1 MDASISE
8 VVIPL
13 KVPIRTS
20 FIKKVGQK
28 TAVAL
33 NDASWSPVSIS
44 TFEQSESRLW
54 KEHSITTDDVK
65 FNESFTEIEIKENV
79 PVPAEKKVSDEP
91 SDIAIGRDFFFRNKL
106 DNMEEEERKDFCE
119 DITNGMATKR
129 LMRIWNIEEEFILW
143 ARKELNPQN
152 KILTEEQRTK
162 IRDMM
167 CTGNLGPNQIAK
179 LLDLDEKKV
188 AEEIRALKN
197 PDTKP
202 LEDAIKMPT
211 RGYDARAELPQYLLR
226 CDSVQIR
233 LDSSKKVQLSHPK
246 NRRLHRLYNGEC
258 TCQKENANVL
268 NLIVVGQT
276 GTGKTTL
283 IDTYANYLCGISQ
296 YDRFRYR
303 LIDEVGMKQ
312 RVMKERKGRKMSSS
326 AGAADSVTSAVTIYH
341 IKSEWIKRP
350 INPNRRACINIIDTP
365 GFGDTRGIAWDRLI
379 YNMIEKTLKNLKMLD
394 YVLLVVKSSDTRLGA
409 STKFVFQNIQNLWAK
424 DISSRILIMYTFSD
438 GKTPLAIQALSDAG
452 IVSRNGF
459 KFNNSAIWQ
468 KCQDKMI
475 TIFFNL
481 CYQNYQEFNKFMLN
495 QSHLPPISLRLT
507 QSVLDMRKNVERI
520 SIEATRQSQCLNSSM
535 TSIKKKMQ
543 EVYANAEKINSNKS
557 FTTKIEKIRKVKSI
571 YTGDITQCSICDIT
585 EGKGR
590 CHMDC
595 GVGDDKIRCSAIN
608 SSTRM
613 CKWCPHPVERHFNT
627 RVYYVPQTY
636 SETIEVSHKKKLY
649 DEAGRELDNVSK
661 VIRSLF
667 DHLIKLTSEFEDCQ
681 KQIKNCNDWL
691 SANAMRRQAY
701 YSVDFFK
708 EQIEY
713 LKGKGNTLENER
725 QIENLTQMVR
735 RQDAIRNALQGK
747 VKVDKALS
755 DSTVDADLEV
765 KVNKRMFQDMRAQF
779 EVYKRDIV
787 TMNAISTGVWSTV
800 SGWAKNI
807 KLF

>member
-1 MDASISE
+1 MDVSTTK
-8 VVIPL
+8 VVISKRSP
-13 KVPIRTS
+13 VRTS
-20 FIKKVGQK
+20 FIEKVDGLS
-28 TAVAL
+28 TAVAP
-33 NDASWSPVSIS
+33 NDGRWSPVSILS
-44 TFEQSESRLW
+44 AFEQSERVGFRDITPMA
-54 KEHSITTDDVK
+54 SITTDDVK
-65 FNESFTEIEIKENV
+65 FSESFAEIKENV
-79 PVPAEKKVSDEP
+79 SVPSEKKVSDEP
-91 SDIAIGRDFFFRNKL
+91 SDIALGREFFFRNKF

-119 DITNGMATKR
+119 DITSGMVTKR
-129 LMRIWNIEEEFILW
+129 LMKYHRNIDEEFILW

-152 KILTEEQRTK
+152 KSLTEEQRTE
-162 IRDMM
+162 IRDML
-167 CTGNLGPNQIAK
+167 CTGNLSSNQIAK
-179 LLDLDEKKV
+179 LLDLDQKKV
-188 AEEIRALKN
+188 AAEIRAFKN

-202 LEDAIKMPT
+202 FEDAMEMPAT
-211 RGYDARAELPQYLLR
+211 AYNTITELPQYLLR

-233 LDSSKKVQLSHPK
+233 LDSNEKVQLSHPK
-246 NRRLHRLYNGEC
+246 NHLKHRLFNGEC
-258 TCQKENANVL
+258 TCSKENANVL

-303 LIDEVGMKQ
+303 LIDEEGMKQ
-312 RVMKERKGRKMSSS
+312 RVMKERKGRKMSAS

-365 GFGDTRGIAWDRLI
+365 GFGDTRGIAWDQLI

-394 YVLLVVKSSDTRLGA
+394 YVLLVVKASDTRLGA

-438 GKTPLAIQALSDAG
+438 GKAPLAAQALCDGG

-481 CYQNYQEFNKFMLN
+481 CYQNYQEFNKFMLK

-520 SIEATRQSQCLNSSM
+520 SIDATRQSQCLNSSM

-543 EVYANAEKINSNKS
+543 EVYANAEQINSNKS

-595 GVGDDKIRCSAIN
+595 SVGHDKIRCCAIDR
-608 SSTRM
+608 STRM
-613 CKWCPHPVERHFNT
+613 CKLCGHSVDRHFNT
-627 RVYYVPQTY
+627 RDYYVPETF
-636 SETIEVSHKKKLY
+636 SETIEVSHKKKLF

-661 VIRSLF
+661 VIISLF

-681 KQIKNCNDWL
+681 KQIKICND
-691 SANAMRRQAY
+691 
-701 YSVDFFK
+701 
-708 EQIEY
+708 
-713 LKGKGNTLENER
+713 
-725 QIENLTQMVR
+725 
-735 RQDAIRNALQGK
+735 
-747 VKVDKALS
+747 
-755 DSTVDADLEV
+755 
-765 KVNKRMFQDMRAQF
+765 
-779 EVYKRDIV
+779 
-787 TMNAISTGVWSTV
+787 
-800 SGWAKNI
+800 
-807 KLF
+807 